1 MTTPRGRLA
10 HATRG
15 LPKVFWYLWASI
27 LINQLGS
34 FVILFMAMYLTKERG
49 FSASFAGLV
58 VGLAFGGGGMFG
70 TLLGGFVA
78 DFLGRRRTLLAG
90 NLATAVLMTLLAFA
104 RERTSILLLAVAVGL
119 ASNMVRP
126 AASAL
131 MVDVTDE
138 EHRAR
143 AFSLQFWAVNLGF
156 ATAGALAGFVIEVDY
171 TLLFL
176 LDAATTLLGALLVFF
191 RVPEPRP
198 PVRTAPAGHATTR
211 GKRDDGVA
219 AVLRDTPF
227 LTLVGLAVLFSVVF
241 MQHMS
246 TLPLAV
252 QDAGLPPAT
261 YGWLIALNGVVIV
274 TGQLFVP
281 RIVHG
286 RRPERILAL
295 AAVLMGG
302 GFAVLAVG
310 QSLLFFIVSVLIW
323 TAGEMLNASTG
334 PALAAKLSPDHM
346 RGRYQGFFTV
356 SYNMAGL
363 VGPSLGGYVLQHGG
377 SLLWLG
383 CLALGALTGVG
394 HLAAGRARNRR
405 AAHPADAGDQA
416 ARPVE
421 PPDERTARRHSDH
434 GDPS

>member
-1 MTTPRGRLA
+1 MTTLRGRLA
-10 HATRG
+10 HATEG
-15 LPKVFWYLWASI
+15 LPKVFWFLWVSI

-49 FSASFAGLV
+49 FSVSFAGLV

-78 DFLGRRRTLLAG
+78 DFFGRRRTLLAG
-90 NLATAVLMTLLAFA
+90 NLATVVFMSLLGFA
-104 RERTSILLLAVAVGL
+104 RERMSILLLAVAVGL

-156 ATAGALAGFVIEVDY
+156 AAAGALAGFVIEVNY

-191 RVPEPRP
+191 CVPEPRP
-198 PVRTAPAGHATTR
+198 PVRTAPAGPPATTR
-211 GKRDDGVA
+211 GKRGGGIA

-252 QDAGLPPAT
+252 QEAGLPPAT

-310 QSLLFFIVSVLIW
+310 QSLLFFVVSVLIW

-394 HLAAGRARNRR
+394 HLAAGQARNRR
-405 AAHPADAGDQA
+405 AARLADAGEQA
-416 ARPVE
+416 AQPV
-421 PPDERTARRHSDH
+421 
-434 GDPS
+434 